1 MSNIIKKEVI
11 GKIIP
16 SPKGDW
22 NEKDTYDRMDFVMY
36 DGCGYVCRQKHE
48 NKRPDMFKSIWVKV
62 TERGEKG
69 LRGERGDNFLYR
81 PVYKGVWKPN
91 EQYDMFDTVFFRGS
105 GWMCLHAMSLGETPG
120 FVSEKCP
127 AVKLEAENYSNK
139 YGNIHVE
146 KILTGDN
153 LEEDII
159 SGKRLV
165 EARNNDWIVFH
176 DVELG
181 KGMSRLLFRYSS
193 KQKQTTTVEVYLN
206 VMNSHVDPVTSFVLT
221 PTYGIEDDDQ
231 DERYD
236 ILKININPFYFKGKK
251 NIYFKF
257 INNLAP
263 SNDSNLGSVDYIEF
277 SNDSTEGY
285 PWGMI
290 CKGFDYDIDETKNE
304 INFRHG
310 VKTYIHNIY
319 DENEKPI
326 MNNILY
332 DMSNQL
338 SKIKKIFKSMNMW
351 YDEDETEII
360 DVTNNVIE
368 THVRKQVEKNMM
380 NIYDNGQ
387 LSVIKDDEENII
399 DMSGGIDKDEFET
412 NEILKDIIE
421 KYTRLGYMSS
431 YEKEGKTYSYLTD
444 TGNKYI
450 ETYFKITK

>member
-1 MSNIIKKEVI
+1 M
-11 GKIIP
+11 
-16 SPKGDW
+16 
-22 NEKDTYDRMDFVMY
+22 
-36 DGCGYVCRQKHE
+36 
-48 NKRPDMFKSIWVKV
+48 
-62 TERGEKG
+62 
-69 LRGERGDNFLYR
+69 
-81 PVYKGVWKPN
+81 
-91 EQYDMFDTVFFRGS
+91 
-105 GWMCLHAMSLGETPG
+105 
-120 FVSEKCP
+120 
-127 AVKLEAENYSNK
+127 
-139 YGNIHVE
+139 
-146 KILTGDN
+146 
-153 LEEDII
+153 
-159 SGKRLV
+159 
-165 EARNNDWIVFH
+165 
-176 DVELG
+176 
-181 KGMSRLLFRYSS
+181 
-193 KQKQTTTVEVYLN
+193 EVYLN

-231 DERYD
+231 DESYD